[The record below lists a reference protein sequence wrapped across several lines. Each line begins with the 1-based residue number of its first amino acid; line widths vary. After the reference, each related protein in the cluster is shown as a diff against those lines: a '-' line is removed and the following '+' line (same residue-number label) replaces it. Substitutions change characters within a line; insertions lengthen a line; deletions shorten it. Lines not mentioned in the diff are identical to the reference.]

1 MAGTKIP
8 VSVLVVIHDGQ
19 GRVLLIE
26 RADHPG
32 FWQSVTGS
40 LDARDELPVLAAQRE
55 LAEET
60 GISLTVDQIVDWE
73 QQERYEIFPH
83 WRHRYPEGVTHNTE
97 HWFSVRVDAGTEP
110 TLSPRE
116 HIRWAWMP
124 WPEAAERCFSWTN
137 VLAIRELARREGW
150 THAGAWAQG
159 CAKNGPLRL
168 ASYNIHKARMRRLT
182 LRSSSVM
189 EELVNAIAVLDAD
202 LVCLQEVQGRHD
214 RWALRQGQH
223 ERLAELGYETAYG
236 AAANYLHGHHGNAL
250 LSRFPIV
257 YSESRDFSDH
267 ALEKRAVLHAVVQLP
282 LQPLHIFVVHFGLLA
297 SGRHRQVEHLAAWI
311 RACVAPNAPVL
322 VAGDFNDWQLRLGA
336 AHFDGLGLSE
346 ITQLGRAAPHRSF
359 PSWAPVLSLD
369 RMFQRGFQARALRR
383 PRGLRWSQISDHVP
397 VLAELEPQE

>member
-1 MAGTKIP
+1 MPGTKIP

-19 GRVLLIE
+19 GGVLLIE

-40 LDARDELPVLAAQRE
+40 LDALDEPPALAAQRE

-60 GISLTVDQIVDWE
+60 GIARAMDQIVNWE

-97 HWFSVRVDAGTEP
+97 HWFSVRVDVGTEP
-110 TLSPRE
+110 RLSPRE
-116 HIRWAWMP
+116 HTRWSWMP
-124 WPEAAERCFSWTN
+124 WAEAAERCFSWTN

-150 THAGAWAQG
+150 TSLAS
-159 CAKNGPLRL
+159 NGQASMPNRPLRT
-168 ASYNIHKARMRRLT
+168 ASYNIHKAQMRQLT
-182 LRSSSVM
+182 LRSRSVM
-189 EELVNAIAVLDAD
+189 EELVNGIAVLNAD

-236 AAANYLHGHHGNAL
+236 AAAHYLHGHHGNAL

-282 LQPLHIFVVHFGLLA
+282 TQPLHVFVVHFGLLA

-311 RACVAPNAPVL
+311 RACVAPKASVL
-322 VAGDFNDWQLRLGA
+322 VAGDFNDWQLRLGT

-346 ITQLGRAAPHRSF
+346 ITQPGRSAPHRSF

-369 RMFQRGFQARALRR
+369 RMFQRGFHARALRR
-383 PRGLRWSQISDHVP
+383 PRGPRWSQISDHVP
-397 VLAELEPQE
+397 VLAELEPQG